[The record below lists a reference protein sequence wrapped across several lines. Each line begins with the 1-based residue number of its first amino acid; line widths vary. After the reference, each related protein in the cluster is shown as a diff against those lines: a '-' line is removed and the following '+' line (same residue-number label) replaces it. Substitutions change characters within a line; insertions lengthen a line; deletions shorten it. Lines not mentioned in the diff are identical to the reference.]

1 MNYLNLIIIYSIF
14 IFILHVIPTGPPGG
28 NGLGLSSM
36 TFLFIRADYLL
47 HMLLFVPLM
56 VLVRLYLDQQRIV
69 GVTRFNHVL
78 LWVLGGSF
86 FAGLVEVIQ
95 YLLPYRSFNPVDVIF
110 NVLGVL
116 LGAIIF
122 MWQPRKFARLK
133 NK

>member
-1 MNYLNLIIIYSIF
+1 MNHLNLIITYSIF

-28 NGLGLSSM
+28 NGLGLSST
-36 TFLFIRADYLL
+36 TFLFIRADYIL

-78 LWVLGGSF
+78 LWVLGGSI
-86 FAGLVEVIQ
+86 FAGLVEAIQ
-95 YLLPYRSFNPVDVIF
+95 YLLPYRSFNPVDMIF

-116 LGAIIF
+116 LGAVVF
-122 MWQPRKFARLK
+122 MWQPRRFARLK
-133 NK
+133 R